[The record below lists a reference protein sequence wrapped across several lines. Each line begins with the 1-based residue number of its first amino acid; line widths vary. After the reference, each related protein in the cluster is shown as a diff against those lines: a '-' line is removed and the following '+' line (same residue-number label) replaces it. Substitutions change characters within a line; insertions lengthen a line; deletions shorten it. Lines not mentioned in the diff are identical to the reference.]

1 VDGATIGGSYINYG
15 LLLGDLSY
23 YGVIHLDYVP
33 GFLYKGW
40 LVKSLIS
47 ISPLI
52 NEEFMLYTNSF
63 GSFS

>member
-33 GFLYKGW
+33 GFLYKG
-40 LVKSLIS
+40 
-47 ISPLI
+47 
-52 NEEFMLYTNSF
+52 
-63 GSFS
+63 